1 MTGLDV
7 LGIDD
12 AALMLDIHKVTL
24 RRLAA
29 DGRIPARKVGREWRF
44 GRQAILDW
52 LAGTP
57 TEVADEARERDRVKL
72 VAVSTSFVG
81 QSIRQAAR

>member
-12 AALMLDIHKVTL
+12 AALMLDIPKITL

-57 TEVADEARERDRVKL
+57 TVVADEGRERDRAKL
-72 VAVSTSFVG
+72 VAVSASFVG
-81 QSIRQAAR
+81 ESIRQAAR